1 MCKNWRSKAEG
12 EKKDRKK
19 ECKNV
24 CFEFSVLHFL
34 ALVSSL
40 LPDKFSLKEPP
51 APKFNPSI
59 DSALG
64 KQSQINSW
72 ETTTE

>member
-1 MCKNWRSKAEG
+1 MQKRVFWVLSFTFSGIG
-12 EKKDRKK
+12 EQP
-19 ECKNV
+19 
-24 CFEFSVLHFL
+24 S
-34 ALVSSL
+34 
-40 LPDKFSLKEPP
+40 PDKFSLKEPP

-64 KQSQINSW
+64 KQSQLNSW